1 MPLFGWFWVCYLWF
15 LGLLSCCDFGVGFCC
30 FGLAWVLFAL
40 VRWGGFGCLVI
51 WCCLIT
57 CLLPCVVVNSA
68 VLILSK

>member
-40 VRWGGFGCLVI
+40 VRRGWFWLFGDLV
-51 WCCLIT
+51 LFDY
-57 CLLPCVVVNSA
+57 LLVTLCGC
-68 VLILSK
+68 